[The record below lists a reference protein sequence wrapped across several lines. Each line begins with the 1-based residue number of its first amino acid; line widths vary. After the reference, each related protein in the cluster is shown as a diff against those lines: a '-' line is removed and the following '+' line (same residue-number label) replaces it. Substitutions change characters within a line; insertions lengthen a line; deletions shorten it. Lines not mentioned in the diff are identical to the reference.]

1 MVVFSG
7 FLLRKHTAT
16 TDNNVDW
23 FVHEGLIADG
33 EKARDSWRAL
43 FAETLLLW
51 EETEKRKS

>member
-1 MVVFSG
+1 VFSG